1 MPLFHQESK
10 NIMIREELY
19 FFFQPIRDV
28 IQNSNETG

>member
-19 FFFQPIRDV
+19 FFQPIRDV
-28 IQNSNETG
+28 LQNSNETG